1 MENDYEKAQFI
12 QLILGLQ
19 SSAWVLLGKIMNPM
33 TGKIERN
40 LEHAKITIDTLQM
53 LKNKTK
59 GNLEK
64 DEENL
69 LNTILTEL
77 QLNYVDEAGK
87 PFIDNTL
94 LNQNKNENQINEDAK
109 DAKIEEK

>member
-1 MENDYEKAQFI
+1 MESDYEKAQFI

-19 SSAWVLLGKIMNPM
+19 SSAWILLGKIMNPM

-40 LEHAKITIDTLQM
+40 LEHAKLTIDTLQM

-59 GNLEK
+59 GNLAK
-64 DEENL
+64 DEENI

-87 PFIDNTL
+87 PTFEDKPSS
-94 LNQNKNENQINEDAK
+94 QDKVNEDAK
-109 DAKIEEK
+109 DIKSEEK